1 MVVVPQEKVSPA
13 LKHWIIG
20 LLGAVISLLAVWF
33 FYTQVDSTQLIT
45 ALRTANYVFVAP
57 CLVFLL
63 LGLVARALRWRVLL
77 DGGLP
82 VMRAFSIMNVAYL
95 VNSLLPMR
103 IGEVARA
110 YLASRAEPPVPMMK
124 SASTIITERLL
135 DLMAVIIMALFS
147 LTVAPLPAQI
157 QTTAKVL
164 GPLALIGFGVLV
176 LLAVRRAFTER
187 LLAALVERF
196 PVLGRLNIE
205 PLAAHFLDG
214 LAPLVQPRKL
224 VGAVGLTALGWALS
238 AVAGYILMFAFYDQA
253 SWATT
258 FLYIAAAAFA
268 IAVPAVPGN
277 VGPYEAAILVAL
289 NATGYVAYTEGY
301 LDGAALSFAVMVH
314 AVNLLVHVGTGL
326 VGFLQE
332 GVTFQQLSQGVERIQ
347 QADAS

>member
-1 MVVVPQEKVSPA
+1 M
-13 LKHWIIG
+13 KHWQIG
-20 LLGAVISLLAVWF
+20 LLGTAISLLAVWF
-33 FYTQVDSTQLIT
+33 FYTQVDTAQLVT

-63 LGLVARALRWRVLL
+63 LGLVARALRWRTLL

-95 VNSLLPMR
+95 VNSVLPLR

-110 YLASRAEPPVPMMK
+110 YLASRAQPPVPVMK

-147 LTVAPLPAQI
+147 LTVAPLPAQV

-164 GPLALIGFGVLV
+164 GPLAVGGFGVLV
-176 LLAVRRAFTER
+176 LLAARRDFTER
-187 LLAALVERF
+187 LLAAIVERF
-196 PVLGRLNIE
+196 AVLERLNLQT
-205 PLAAHFLDG
+205 LAAHFLDG
-214 LAPLVQPRKL
+214 LAPLAQPRKL
-224 VGAVGLTALGWALS
+224 VGAVGLTALSWALS
-238 AVAGYILMFAFYDQA
+238 AVAGYILMFAFYEQA

-277 VGPYEAAILVAL
+277 VGTYEAAILLAL
-289 NATGYVAYTEGY
+289 NATGYAAYSAGQ
-301 LDGAALSFAVMVH
+301 LDGTALSFAVMVH
-314 AVNLLVHVGTGL
+314 AVNLLVHVGTGII
-326 VGFLQE
+326 GFVQE
-332 GVTFQQLSQGVERIQ
+332 GVTFQQLSQGMERIQ